1 MLQENNARLNE
12 RLKSYVEDC
21 RSTLNI
27 PEDVYTHFNV
37 KRGLRNADGTG
48 VIAGATRISNVHG
61 YFIDEYER
69 VPAEGELLYR
79 GYDIKDIINGCI
91 AEDRFGFEEV
101 VWLLLFGYLQPAH
114 PGAAGRFLRD
124 LSRIPRPAGR
134 LHGHHERSLAQYH
147 EQARQKRACS
157 LQL

>member
-79 GYDIKDIINGCI
+79 G
-91 AEDRFGFEEV
+91 FE
-101 VWLLLFGYLQPAH
+101 
-114 PGAAGRFLRD
+114 
-124 LSRIPRPAGR
+124 
-134 LHGHHERSLAQYH
+134 
-147 EQARQKRACS
+147 
-157 LQL
+157 